1 MGIYLSKL
9 ITKPNATAIAAVVF
23 LRMIEKIQSM
33 IPQRTDQYGNGINH
47 PRPISALE
55 VVDKINEIIDHLNGK
70 LVNLNES
77 NEKVTITHG

>member
-23 LRMIEKIQSM
+23 LRMIEKLQEL
-33 IPQRTDQYGNGINH
+33 DQLALMSGITAPSIAEN
-47 PRPISALE
+47 R
-55 VVDKINEIIDHLNGK
+55 DKINEIIDHLNGK